1 MSLWHRFDTPPG
13 PWGPWLRTLV
23 RLVVG
28 AAAVTLVV
36 AALGFPDEP
45 AAWAVVAVV
54 VVVGDTT
61 GQTVAASVN
70 RTEGSVVG
78 CLSGAVVQVT
88 LPTVPLALR
97 VVLAMALCLLV
108 CRVLRVGAGWRLGVA
123 LAGFFIFVPGAQEW
137 QTVGWRLG
145 ATLLG
150 IAAGVL
156 AVLFVAPDTAAT
168 RLRDGVRAV
177 LDAITRAVDADLAAW
192 RAGGGGA
199 GEVAVPPV
207 AGLRPL
213 VADRRYEMSR
223 RGPRPDDV
231 SAVLD
236 GLDLATAAVAR
247 LDRYAADG
255 SGAGLNTHVADDLED
270 VAARLG
276 HACRVASHALGDPA
290 RHRASVD
297 GARAGLRTVE
307 ADLEDAVERLRAKGV
322 TPTARAAELTRL
334 FGVIN
339 AMGMAAT
346 GLMRVLDALGPPR
359 A

>member
-1 MSLWHRFDTPPG
+1 MSLWRRFDTAPG

-28 AAAVTLVV
+28 AAVVTLVV
-36 AALGFPDEP
+36 EALGFPDEP

-61 GQTVAASVN
+61 GQTVAASWN

-78 CLSGAVVQVT
+78 CLSGAVVQVA
-88 LPTVPLALR
+88 LPMVPLALR
-97 VVLAMALCLLV
+97 VVLAMALCLV
-108 CRVLRVGAGWRLGVA
+108 ACRLLRIGAGWRLGVA
-123 LAGFFIFVPGAQEW
+123 LAGFFVFVPGAQEW

-177 LDAITRAVDADLAAW
+177 LDAIARALDADLEAW
-192 RAGGGGA
+192 REGGA
-199 GEVAVPPV
+199 GAGQVAVPPV
-207 AGLRPL
+207 ARLRPL

-236 GLDLATAAVAR
+236 GLDLAAAAVDR

-255 SGAGLNTHVADDLED
+255 AGAVLNAHVADDLQD
-270 VAARLG
+270 VVARLDT
-276 HACRVASHALGDPA
+276 ACRVASRALADPV
-290 RHRASVD
+290 RHRAALD
-297 GARAGLRTVE
+297 EAHATLQLVE
-307 ADLEDAVERLRAKGV
+307 PDLEDAIERLRAKGV
-322 TPTARAAELTRL
+322 TPDARAAELTRL

-339 AMGMAAT
+339 ALGLVAT
-346 GLMRVLDALGPPR
+346 GLMRVLDALR
-359 A
+359 